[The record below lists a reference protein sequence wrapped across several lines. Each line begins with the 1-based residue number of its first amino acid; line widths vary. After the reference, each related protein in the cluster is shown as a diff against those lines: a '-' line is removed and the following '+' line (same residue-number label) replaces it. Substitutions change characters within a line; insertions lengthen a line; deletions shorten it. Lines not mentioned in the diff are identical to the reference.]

1 MMDRMDKMEMRE
13 AAMLSDEMMSAVSG
27 GAVEAPEE
35 TIKKGAIVYFYYYE
49 GVEKKENYARVTSVS
64 DFHGTRK
71 PWYYI
76 TADASATIGTP
87 QLPKAIQRA
96 QIISFTNAG

>member
-1 MMDRMDKMEMRE
+1 MIDKADKMDMHGT
-13 AAMLSDEMMSAVSG
+13 AMLSDEMMSAVTG
-27 GAVEAPEE
+27 GAVAAPEE
-35 TIKKGAIVYFYYYE
+35 TIQKGSIVYFYYYE
-49 GVEKKENYARVTSVS
+49 GTERKENYARVTSIS

-87 QLPKAIQRA
+87 LLPKAIQRA
-96 QIISFTNAG
+96 QILSVTN